1 MAQIYEKKHNNQNKI
16 SKFYYLNFKSKP
28 KSPKISIANRIKSAF
43 RHLYTLILYR
53 CPRLKALYFSD
64 LAGAFNLK
72 MASKQNSGRD
82 LIGLRLTVESFN
94 QRQSKRYGRRRTV
107 GRDDIAV
114 SHHTLFLVV
123 GTSGSKSF
131 LETGIAGGIVS
142 VEDSERSENHAGSGT
157 YGCYFAA
164 TFVLSGEKFAYAR
177 VCSKIRCTRH
187 AAGADVECGFVR
199 TIGKHYV
206 SSDFNAVGT
215 FDSQCLVDRHSLN
228 IYACATKKIDSSQS
242 LDFLKAVG

>member
-1 MAQIYEKKHNNQNKI
+1 
-16 SKFYYLNFKSKP
+16 
-28 KSPKISIANRIKSAF
+28 
-43 RHLYTLILYR
+43 
-53 CPRLKALYFSD
+53 
-64 LAGAFNLK
+64 
-72 MASKQNSGRD
+72 MASKQNPGSD
-82 LIGLRLTVESFN
+82 LIGLRLTVKSFDY
-94 QRQSKRYGRRRTV
+94 QQSKRYGRRRTV

-114 SHHTLFLVV
+114 SHYTLFLVV

-157 YGCYFAA
+157 DGCYFPSS
-164 TFVLSGEKFAYAR
+164 LMLGGQKFTHTR
-177 VCSKIRCTRH
+177 ICSEIRCSGHTSR
-187 AAGADVECGFVR
+187 AYIESCIVR

-228 IYACATKKIDSSQS
+228 IYACAAKKIDSRKS